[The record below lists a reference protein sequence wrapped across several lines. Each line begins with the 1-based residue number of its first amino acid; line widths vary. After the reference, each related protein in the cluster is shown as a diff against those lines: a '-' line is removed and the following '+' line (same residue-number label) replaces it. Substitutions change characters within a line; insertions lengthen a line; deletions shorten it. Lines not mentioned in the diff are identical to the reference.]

1 MSFCVDFVIL
11 SLDTTEMF
19 SVECELINSS
29 ERDTVIKAIIEILAD
44 ENSHLFV
51 CLSVLAGDRRLIRAQ
66 IGFTVAD
73 FGSASNLF
81 FVPGFL

>member
-29 ERDTVIKAIIEILAD
+29 ERDTVIKAIIEKLAD
-44 ENSHLFV
+44 GNSHLFV
-51 CLSVLAGDRRLIRAQ
+51 CLSVLASDQRLIRVQ

-73 FGSASNLF
+73 FRSASNLF
-81 FVPGFL
+81 